1 MDKKKGNG
9 KKPVNAEAGAGG
21 KTGQARAREA
31 SSDKQGARR
40 EFCAKAFESAKDGF
54 YIVDKEGRYHAV
66 NPAGCAMFGYSHEE
80 ILSSGIRLL
89 LFPEDVEES
98 LELMRRCWTDGAHI
112 PAYRM
117 RRKDGSEIWAAITVN
132 TFTVGDKEYCLCIKR
147 DVTEDRLIRLEL
159 ERAKDGLEERVRERT
174 AEIQKTNDML
184 REAQAIAHV
193 GSWERDLVT
202 GEIIWTDEVYRIF
215 GLKPRESE
223 ITFDKLLEMV
233 HPDDRERLKRTVG
246 EAIERGGDYSIE
258 YRIVR
263 PERTVR
269 VVNVHARLAID
280 KDGRPVRLVGT
291 VQDITGRKIAEDEI
305 KKSGERL
312 NEAQRVAHVGSWEWD
327 IVRNT
332 LYWTDEIYRI
342 FGLKPREF
350 GATYEAFLN
359 SVHPDDREFVKK
371 SVNDARY
378 PGGRYSIEHRIML
391 PGGEVRTVHE
401 EAEVTFGADGK
412 AVRMIGTVHDVT
424 ERKKLEEEAA
434 KARKLESLGTLAG
447 GLAHDFNNLLVGV
460 LGNVSLAKLESKP
473 GDRAFALLSEIE
485 KASLRAKALTRQ
497 LLTFSKGGEPVK
509 EKADVCELL
518 KMSADLALKDS
529 GVSFECACPKDRY
542 YADVDVGQ
550 ILHALNNII
559 LNAREAS
566 SRGAL
571 IKAATEAVGVAEK
584 DALPLNSGDYIK
596 VSIKD
601 AGKGIPGDVLPKV
614 FDPFF
619 TTKERASGL
628 GLTVAYSIVKKH
640 GGHITVE
647 SEPGRGTALHIY
659 LPMAFIEPA
668 GIKAPAPAEEP
679 VKGRGRVLVMDDE
692 DFVRDVAGEILKTLG
707 YEPSLAKDGETALD
721 MYRRSMDEGRRYDLV
736 IMDLTIPGGMG
747 GKDAV
752 KKLLALDPG
761 ARAIVS
767 SGYSAD
773 PIMSD
778 FRTHGFM
785 AVITKPYR
793 VVEFSRVVKDVIS
806 GKA

>member
-1 MDKKKGNG
+1 MDRKKGNG

-21 KTGQARAREA
+21 KTGRAQAGED
-31 SSDKQGARR
+31 SSNKQGARH
-40 EFCAKAFESAKDGF
+40 EFCARAFESAKDGF
-54 YIVDKEGRYHAV
+54 FICDKEGRYHAV
-66 NPAGCAMFGYSHEE
+66 NPAGCAMFGYSPED

-98 LELMRRCWTDGAHI
+98 FGLMRRCWTDGAHI
-112 PAYRM
+112 HRYRM
-117 RRKDGSEIWAAITVN
+117 RRKDGSEIWVAITIN
-132 TFTVGDKEYCLCIKR
+132 TFTIGDKEYCLCVKR
-147 DVTEDRLIRLEL
+147 DVTEDRAIRLEL
-159 ERAKDGLEERVRERT
+159 ERAREGLEERVRERT

-184 REAQAIAHV
+184 REAQAIAHI
-193 GSWERDLVT
+193 GSWERDLAT
-202 GEIIWTDEVYRIF
+202 GEISWTDEVYRIF
-215 GLKPRESE
+215 GLKPGESV
-223 ITFDKLLEMV
+223 ITFDKLLERV

-246 EAIERGGDYSIE
+246 EAIERRKDYSIE

-263 PERTVR
+263 PDRTVR
-269 VVNVHARLAID
+269 FVNVHARLAID
-280 KDGRPVRLVGT
+280 RDGRPVRLVGT
-291 VQDITGRKIAEDEI
+291 VQDITGRKLVEDEI
-305 KKSGERL
+305 EKSGERL

-327 IVRNT
+327 IARNT

-359 SVHPDDREFVKK
+359 SVHPDDRESVKK
-371 SVNDARY
+371 SVNDALY
-378 PGGRYSIEHRIML
+378 PGGRYSIEHRIVL

-424 ERKKLEEEAA
+424 ERKKLEEEAV

-460 LGNVSLAKLESKP
+460 LGNVSLAKMELKP
-473 GDRAFALLSEIE
+473 GDRAFALLSEVE

-509 EKADVCELL
+509 ERADVCELL

-529 GVSFECACPKDRY
+529 GVSFECACPKDRF

-566 SRGAL
+566 ARGAL
-571 IKAATEAVGVAEK
+571 IKAATEAVPAAEK
-584 DALPLNSGDYIK
+584 DALPLDSGDYIR

-601 AGKGIPGDVLPKV
+601 AGKGIPGDALPKV

-628 GLTVAYSIVKKH
+628 GLTVAYSIVKRH

-647 SEPGRGTALHIY
+647 SEPGRGTAFHIY
-659 LPMAFIEPA
+659 LPQGFTAPA
-668 GIKAPAPAEEP
+668 GTKAPAEEP
-679 VKGRGRVLVMDDE
+679 VRGRGRVLVMDDE
-692 DFVRDVAGEILKTLG
+692 DFVREVAGEILKTLG
-707 YEPSLAKDGETALD
+707 YEPSFAKDGETALD
-721 MYRRSMDEGRRYDLV
+721 MYRRSMDEGRHYDLV

-785 AVITKPYR
+785 AVITKPYM